1 VQSGNSGGP
10 LVDSNGNVIGII
22 VSKLSAMQMLLY
34 KGTIPQNVNYAV
46 KSSFVLPYLE
56 SIPGIKVSG
65 KTDKAVDKQTAIQ
78 KSKNATALIL
88 CY

>member
-1 VQSGNSGGP
+1 M
-10 LVDSNGNVIGII
+10 DSNGNVIGIV
-22 VSKLSAMQMLLY
+22 VSKLSDTKMLLY

-56 SIPGIKVSG
+56 SIPGIKASG
-65 KTDKAVDKQTAIQ
+65 KIDKAVDKQTAIQ
-78 KSKNATALIL
+78 KSKNATALVL

>member
-1 VQSGNSGGP
+1 M
-10 LVDSNGNVIGII
+10 DSKGNVIGVI
-22 VSKLSAMQMLLY
+22 VSKLSDTQMLLY

-56 SIPGIKVSG
+56 SIPGIEVSG
-65 KTDKAVDKQTAIQ
+65 KTDKAVDKQAAIQ
-78 KSKNATALIL
+78 KSKNAIALIL